1 MTNNLM
7 WTEKLLLK
15 ETFRLDLLDKAR
27 IRIVKFEE
35 RAKDSWV
42 DMGLRTLREGKVR
55 FYRVS
60 DPVTGKWL
68 FKVCS
73 DKEMQRSIV
82 KALKCPPGGG
92 FVQLEG
98 RTMLFQASLV
108 EGQYYDVISL
118 SYIDEEGR
126 LRRNVVGDIDEVPET
141 IKDNFRIAPYEEA
154 TGKKAIGKRLVTLSE
169 ERDEKQM
176 IALFILQRAWPIS
189 KIPPDLGTKM
199 VDLLKLIKNLE
210 KAEINTIYQT
220 AEERHGLPRED
231 TDLLLTF
238 LETEGKIERSEEY
251 VKTRR

>member
-7 WTEKLLLK
+7 WTEKLFLK
-15 ETFRLDLLDKAR
+15 ETFRLDLLSKAR
-27 IRIVKFEE
+27 IRIVKIEE

-60 DPVTGKWL
+60 DPVTGRWL

-73 DKEMQRSIV
+73 DKEMQKSIV
-82 KALKCPPGGG
+82 KALKCPPGVG

-98 RTMLFQASLV
+98 RTMLFQKSLV
-108 EGQYYDVISL
+108 EGFYYDVISL

-126 LRRNVVGDIDEVPET
+126 LRRNVVADIEEVPEA
-141 IKDNFRIAPYEEA
+141 IKDNFAIAPYEEV

-169 ERDEKQM
+169 ESDEKKM
-176 IALFILQRAWPIS
+176 ITLFILQRAWPVS

-199 VDLLKLIKNLE
+199 VDLLELIGNLE
-210 KAEINTIYQT
+210 RAETNQVYQT
-220 AEERHGLPRED
+220 ASERYELTTED
-231 TDLLLTF
+231 TDLLLRF
-238 LETEGKIERSEEY
+238 LETEGKIQRSEEY
-251 VKTRR
+251 IKTRR

>member
-7 WTEKLLLK
+7 WTEKLLLE

-27 IRIVKFEE
+27 IRIAKFEE
-35 RAKDSWV
+35 RPKDYWV
-42 DMGLRTLREGKVR
+42 DMSLRTLREGKVR

-98 RTMLFQASLV
+98 RMMLFQKSLV
-108 EGQYYDVISL
+108 EGHYYDVISL
-118 SYIDEEGR
+118 SYIDEDGR
-126 LRRNVVGDIDEVPET
+126 LRRKVVGEIDEVPDS
-141 IKDNFRIAPYEEA
+141 IKDNFEIAPYEEA
-154 TGKKAIGKRLVTLSE
+154 TGKRAIGKRLVTLSE
-169 ERDEKQM
+169 ESDEKKM
-176 IALFILQRAWPIS
+176 ILLFILQRAWPVS
-189 KIPPDLGTKM
+189 KIPPDLGTRL

-210 KAEINTIYQT
+210 KAEINEIYQT
-220 AEERHGLPRED
+220 AEEKHGLSRED
-231 TDLLLTF
+231 TDLLLGF
-238 LETEGKIERSEEY
+238 LETEEKIARSEEY
-251 VKTRR
+251 IKTKR

>member
-7 WTEKLLLK
+7 WTEKLLLE
-15 ETFRLDLLDKAR
+15 ETFGLDLLDKAR
-27 IRIVKFEE
+27 IRIARIEE
-35 RAKDSWV
+35 RPKDSWV

-55 FYRVS
+55 FYRVG

-82 KALKCPPGGG
+82 KALKCPPGIG

-98 RTMLFQASLV
+98 RTMLFQKSLV

-118 SYIDEEGR
+118 SYLDDEGR

-141 IKDNFRIAPYEEA
+141 IKDNFRISPYEEA
-154 TGKKAIGKRLVTLSE
+154 TGKKAIGKRLVTLCE
-169 ERDEKQM
+169 ESDEKKM
-176 IALFILQRAWPIS
+176 IVLFILQRAWPLS

-199 VDLLKLIKNLE
+199 ADLLELIKNLE
-210 KAEINTIYQT
+210 KAEINEIYQT
-220 AEERHGLPRED
+220 AEERHGLSRED

-238 LETEGKIERSEEY
+238 LETEGKIATSDEY
-251 VKTRR
+251 IKTRR